1 MRSRVEIG
9 SLAVLP
15 LVLAQ
20 ADNGDGVDLGTI
32 LWYVLV
38 GVIVG
43 IIARLLIPGTGGM
56 SWVLTI
62 IIGIVGAVLGGYL
75 WEAIFGEQEG
85 IAWIGS
91 IIVAALLV
99 WLVTRMGAYGRRP
112 RTRRTL

>member
-1 MRSRVEIG
+1 MRSRVEMSG
-9 SLAVLP
+9 LAVLP
-15 LVLAQ
+15 MVLAQ
-20 ADNGDGVDLGTI
+20 AENGDGIGLGTI

-38 GVIVG
+38 GLIVG

-62 IIGIVGAVLGGYL
+62 VLGVVGAVLGGYL
-75 WEAIFGEQEG
+75 WEAVFGDQEG

-112 RTRRTL
+112 RRTL